1 MDGQKNERSS
11 PTRKTEG
18 NRKLIS
24 EISLRLNSLGM
35 LLEVTNLRT

>member
-1 MDGQKNERSS
+1 MDRQKNESS